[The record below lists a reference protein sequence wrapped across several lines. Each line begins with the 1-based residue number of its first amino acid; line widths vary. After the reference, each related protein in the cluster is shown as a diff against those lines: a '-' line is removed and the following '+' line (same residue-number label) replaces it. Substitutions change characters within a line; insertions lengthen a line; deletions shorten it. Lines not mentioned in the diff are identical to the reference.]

1 MIDWINTIAQGLLL
15 GGLYAL
21 FALGLS
27 LVFGVMRLVNIAHG
41 DLILLA
47 AFLAIVIT
55 SVLNLHP
62 LLSLAILVPLMFMLG
77 YVLQRGLLNF
87 TLGRDILPPLL
98 VTFGLS
104 ILIQNGLLEV
114 FSADSRSL
122 PGGGI
127 ETASFQ
133 VTEHLAVGTLPLI
146 IFATALVLTAA
157 LQLLFARTALGRAFR
172 ATSDDQQ
179 AAQLMG
185 INNRHI
191 YALATPVAFAT
202 IAVSGVFLALRT
214 TIAPTDGP
222 AQLLYGFEAVIIG
235 GLGSIWGTFAGGV
248 ILGVAQA
255 IGFRVDPGWGV
266 LSGHVAFLAVLLFK
280 PTGLLGKGS

>member
-62 LLSLAILVPLMFMLG
+62 LLSLAILIPLMFILG

-127 ETASFQ
+127 ETASFK

-146 IFATALVLTAA
+146 IFATALVLTAT

-191 YALATPVAFAT
+191 YALATGVAFAT

-235 GLGSIWGTFAGGV
+235 GLGSIWGTFAGGM

-255 IGFRVDPGWGV
+255 IGFRMDPGWGV
-266 LSGHVAFLAVLLFK
+266 LAGHVAFLAVLLFK

>member
-191 YALATPVAFAT
+191 YALATAVAFAT

-255 IGFRVDPGWGV
+255 IGFRMDPGWGV

>member
-62 LLSLAILVPLMFMLG
+62 LLSLAILVPLMFILG

-191 YALATPVAFAT
+191 YALATAVAFAT

-255 IGFRVDPGWGV
+255 IGFRMDPGWGV
-266 LSGHVAFLAVLLFK
+266 LAGHVAFLAVLLFK

>member
-1 MIDWINTIAQGLLL
+1 VGDWINTIVQGLLL
-15 GGLYAL
+15 GGLYAM

-47 AFLAIVIT
+47 AFLGIVIT
-55 SVLNLHP
+55 SVLGLHP
-62 LLSLAILVPLMFMLG
+62 LLSLVILVPLMFILG

-133 VTEHLAVGTLPLI
+133 LTEHLAVGTLPFI
-146 IFATALVLTAA
+146 IFATALVLTAS

-185 INNRHI
+185 IDNRHI
-191 YALATPVAFAT
+191 YALATAVAFAT
-202 IAVSGVFLALRT
+202 IAISGVFLALRT

-235 GLGSIWGTFAGGV
+235 GLGSIWGTFAGGM

-255 IGFRVDPGWGV
+255 IGFRMDPGWGV
-266 LSGHVAFLAVLLFK
+266 LAGHVAFLAVLLFK
-280 PTGLLGKGS
+280 PTGLLGKGG

>member
-62 LLSLAILVPLMFMLG
+62 LLSLAILVPLMFILG

-191 YALATPVAFAT
+191 YALATAVAFAT

-235 GLGSIWGTFAGGV
+235 GLGSIWGTFAGGM

-255 IGFRVDPGWGV
+255 IGFRMDPGWGV
-266 LSGHVAFLAVLLFK
+266 LAGHVAFLAVLLFK

>member
-1 MIDWINTIAQGLLL
+1 MTDWINTIVQGLLL

-62 LLSLAILVPLMFMLG
+62 LLSLAILVPLMFILG

-127 ETASFQ
+127 ETASFRM
-133 VTEHLAVGTLPLI
+133 TEHLAVGTLPLI

-191 YALATPVAFAT
+191 YALATAVAFAT

-235 GLGSIWGTFAGGV
+235 GLGSIWGTFAGGM

-255 IGFRVDPGWGV
+255 IGFRMDPGWGV
-266 LSGHVAFLAVLLFK
+266 LAGHVAFLAVLLFK
-280 PTGLLGKGS
+280 PTGLLGKGN

>member
-1 MIDWINTIAQGLLL
+1 VADWINTIVQGLLL

-55 SVLNLHP
+55 SVLGLHP
-62 LLSLAILVPLMFMLG
+62 FLSLAILVPLMFVLG

-104 ILIQNGLLEV
+104 ILVQNGLLEV

-127 ETASFQ
+127 ETASFEL
-133 VTEHLAVGTLPLI
+133 TEHLAVGTLPLI
-146 IFATALVLTAA
+146 IFATALVLTAG
-157 LQLLFARTALGRAFR
+157 LQLFFARTALGRAFR

-185 INNRHI
+185 IDNRHI
-191 YALATPVAFAT
+191 YALATAVAFAT

-235 GLGSIWGTFAGGV
+235 GLGSIWGTFAGGM

-266 LSGHVAFLAVLLFK
+266 LAGHVAFLAVLLFK
-280 PTGLLGKGS
+280 PTGLLGKGN

>member
-62 LLSLAILVPLMFMLG
+62 LLSLAILVPLMFILG

-191 YALATPVAFAT
+191 YALATAVAFAT

-222 AQLLYGFEAVIIG
+222 AQLLYGFAAVIIG

-255 IGFRVDPGWGV
+255 IGFRMDPGWGV

>member
-62 LLSLAILVPLMFMLG
+62 LLSLAILVPLMFILG

-191 YALATPVAFAT
+191 YALATGVAFAT

>member
-1 MIDWINTIAQGLLL
+1 MTDWINTIVQGLLL

-62 LLSLAILVPLMFMLG
+62 LLSLAILIPLMFILG

-127 ETASFQ
+127 ETASFR

-157 LQLLFARTALGRAFR
+157 LQLLFARTTLGRAFR

-191 YALATPVAFAT
+191 YALATAVAFAT

-235 GLGSIWGTFAGGV
+235 GLGSIWGTFAGGM

-255 IGFRVDPGWGV
+255 VGFRMDPGWGV
-266 LSGHVAFLAVLLFK
+266 LAGHVAFLAVLLFK
-280 PTGLLGKGS
+280 PTGLLGKGN

>member
-62 LLSLAILVPLMFMLG
+62 LLSLAILVPLMFILG

-191 YALATPVAFAT
+191 YALATAVAFAT

>member
-1 MIDWINTIAQGLLL
+1 VADWINTIVQGLLL

-55 SVLNLHP
+55 SVLGLHP
-62 LLSLAILVPLMFMLG
+62 FLSLAILVPLMFVLG

-104 ILIQNGLLEV
+104 ILVQNGLLEV

-133 VTEHLAVGTLPLI
+133 LTEHLAVGTLPLI
-146 IFATALVLTAA
+146 IFATALVLTAG
-157 LQLLFARTALGRAFR
+157 LQLFFARTALGRAFR

-185 INNRHI
+185 IDNRHI
-191 YALATPVAFAT
+191 YALATAVAFAT

-235 GLGSIWGTFAGGV
+235 GLGSIWGTFAGGM

-266 LSGHVAFLAVLLFK
+266 LAGHVAFLAVLLFK
-280 PTGLLGKGS
+280 PTGLLGKGN

>member
-1 MIDWINTIAQGLLL
+1 MAEWINTIVQGLLL

-27 LVFGVMRLVNIAHG
+27 LVFGVMKLVNIAHG

-47 AFLAIVIT
+47 AFLAIAIT
-55 SVLNLHP
+55 AALGLHP
-62 LLSLAILVPLMFMLG
+62 FLSLAILIPLMFVIG

-133 VTEHLAVGTLPLI
+133 LTEHIAIGTLPLI
-146 IFATALVLTAA
+146 IFITALVLTVG
-157 LQLLFARTALGRAFR
+157 LQLFFARTALGRAFR

-185 INNRHI
+185 IDNRHI
-191 YALATPVAFAT
+191 YALATAVAFAT

-235 GLGSIWGTFAGGV
+235 GLGSIWGTFAGGM

-266 LSGHVAFLAVLLFK
+266 LAGHVAFLAVLLFK

>member
-1 MIDWINTIAQGLLL
+1 
-15 GGLYAL
+15 LYAL

-55 SVLNLHP
+55 SVLGLHP
-62 LLSLAILVPLMFMLG
+62 LVSLAILVPLMFILG

-87 TLGRDILPPLL
+87 TLGRDILSPLL

-122 PGGGI
+122 SGGGI
-127 ETASFQ
+127 ETASFRL
-133 VTEHLAVGTLPLI
+133 TEHLAVGTLPLI
-146 IFATALVLTAA
+146 IFATALVLTAG
-157 LQLLFARTALGRAFR
+157 LQLFFARTALGRAFR

-191 YALATPVAFAT
+191 YALATAVAFAT

-235 GLGSIWGTFAGGV
+235 GLGSIWGTFAGGM

-266 LSGHVAFLAVLLFK
+266 LAGHVAFLAVLLFK
-280 PTGLLGKGS
+280 PTGLLGKGN

>member
-62 LLSLAILVPLMFMLG
+62 LLSLAILVPLMFILG

-127 ETASFQ
+127 ETASFRM
-133 VTEHLAVGTLPLI
+133 TEHLAVGTLPLI

-191 YALATPVAFAT
+191 YALATAVAFAT

-235 GLGSIWGTFAGGV
+235 GLGSIWGTFAGGM

-255 IGFRVDPGWGV
+255 IGFRMDPGWGV
-266 LSGHVAFLAVLLFK
+266 LAGHVAFLAVLLFK
-280 PTGLLGKGS
+280 PTGLLGKGN

>member
-62 LLSLAILVPLMFMLG
+62 LLSLAILVPLMFILG

-191 YALATPVAFAT
+191 YALATAVAFAT

-235 GLGSIWGTFAGGV
+235 GLGSIWGTFAGGM

-255 IGFRVDPGWGV
+255 IGFRMDPGWGV
-266 LSGHVAFLAVLLFK
+266 LAGHVAFLAVLLFK
-280 PTGLLGKGS
+280 PTGLLGKGN

>member
-1 MIDWINTIAQGLLL
+1 MTDWINTIVQGLLL

-55 SVLNLHP
+55 AVLNLHP
-62 LLSLAILVPLMFMLG
+62 LLSLAILIPLMFILG

-127 ETASFQ
+127 ETASFR
-133 VTEHLAVGTLPLI
+133 VTEHLAVGTLPLV

-191 YALATPVAFAT
+191 YALATAVAFAT

-235 GLGSIWGTFAGGV
+235 GLGSIWGTFAGGM

-255 IGFRVDPGWGV
+255 IGFRMDPGWGV
-266 LSGHVAFLAVLLFK
+266 LAGHVAFLAVLLFK

>member
-1 MIDWINTIAQGLLL
+1 MVDWLNTVVQGLLL

-55 SVLNLHP
+55 SVLGLHP
-62 LLSLAILVPLMFMLG
+62 LLSLVILVPLMFILG

-122 PGGGI
+122 PGSGI
-127 ETASFQ
+127 ETASFRL
-133 VTEHLAVGTLPLI
+133 TEHLAVGTLPLI
-146 IFATALVLTAA
+146 IFATALVLTAG
-157 LQLLFARTALGRAFR
+157 LSPFVLPQGPTLNFVPSETF
-172 ATSDDQQ
+172 Q
-179 AAQLMG
+179 
-185 INNRHI
+185 
-191 YALATPVAFAT
+191 PVALVEERGHGPPP
-202 IAVSGVFLALRT
+202 IDRSIPR
-214 TIAPTDGP
+214 APP
-222 AQLLYGFEAVIIG
+222 
-235 GLGSIWGTFAGGV
+235 S
-248 ILGVAQA
+248 
-255 IGFRVDPGWGV
+255 
-266 LSGHVAFLAVLLFK
+266 
-280 PTGLLGKGS
+280 

>member
-1 MIDWINTIAQGLLL
+1 MTDWINTIVQGLLL

-62 LLSLAILVPLMFMLG
+62 LLSLAILIPLMFILG

-127 ETASFQ
+127 ETASFK

-146 IFATALVLTAA
+146 IFATALVLTAT

-191 YALATPVAFAT
+191 YALATGVAFAT

-235 GLGSIWGTFAGGV
+235 GLGSIWGTFAGGM

-255 IGFRVDPGWGV
+255 IGFRMDPGWGV
-266 LSGHVAFLAVLLFK
+266 LAGHVAFLAVLLFK

>member
-1 MIDWINTIAQGLLL
+1 MTDWINTIVQGLLL

-62 LLSLAILVPLMFMLG
+62 LLSLAILVPLMFILG

-191 YALATPVAFAT
+191 YALATAVAFAT